1 MGEYKKLTLKHKL
14 CIQEWLDNGM
24 NGTEAYMAFYPNCQR
39 STANNNFNQLKKTA
53 MAQEYISEIVER
65 QMRKTGITKDF
76 ILEEI
81 LELIKKAKS
90 DDDRSSLLKALDMIN
105 KISGNYNQKSEIELT
120 TNGII
125 MNFIQPSVTPIG
137 FTVNDPKKID

>member
-1 MGEYKKLTLKHKL
+1 MGDYKNLRLKHKL
-14 CIQEWLDNGM
+14 CIQEWLENGM
-24 NGTEAYMAFYPNCQR
+24 NGTAAYMTYYPNCKR
-39 STANNNFNQLKKTA
+39 STANNNFNQLKKTPA
-53 MAQEYISEIVER
+53 AQEYISEIVER
-65 QMRKTGITKDF
+65 QMKRTGITKDF

-120 TNGII
+120 TNGIV
-125 MNFIQPSVTPIG
+125 MNFIQPSATPIG